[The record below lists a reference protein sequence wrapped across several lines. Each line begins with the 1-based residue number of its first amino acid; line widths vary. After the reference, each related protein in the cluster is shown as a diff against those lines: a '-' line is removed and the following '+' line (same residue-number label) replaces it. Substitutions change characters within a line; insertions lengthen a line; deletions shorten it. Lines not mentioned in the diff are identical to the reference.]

1 MKYEDITI
9 ENCFI
14 LYHEKK
20 IASECNADK
29 EEVIFCKE

>member
-20 IASECNADK
+20 IASECNADNK
-29 EEVIFCKE
+29 NIKFVEE